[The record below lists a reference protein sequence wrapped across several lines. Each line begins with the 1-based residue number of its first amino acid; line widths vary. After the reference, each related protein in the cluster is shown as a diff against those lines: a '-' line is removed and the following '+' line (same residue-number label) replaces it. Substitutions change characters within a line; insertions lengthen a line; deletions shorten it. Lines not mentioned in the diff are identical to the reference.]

1 MIKKKKIVN
10 YYLMLMKKI
19 KKKDYVKN
27 MKKN

>member
-19 KKKDYVKN
+19 KKKGYVKN